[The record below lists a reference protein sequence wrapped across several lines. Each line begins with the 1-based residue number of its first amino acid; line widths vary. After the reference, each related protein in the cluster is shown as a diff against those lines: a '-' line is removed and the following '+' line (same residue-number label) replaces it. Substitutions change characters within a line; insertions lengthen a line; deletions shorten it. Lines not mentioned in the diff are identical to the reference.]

1 LYRNCLIENKKKI
14 PSLKIK
20 VDSSIT
26 TTTTTTD
33 HAATPL
39 TSTTIAV
46 KQSNINTYI

>member
-26 TTTTTTD
+26 TTTTD

>member
-26 TTTTTTD
+26 TITTTD